1 VEIESPKNEML
12 WFSSETPEYLAA
24 TFRLETLKADIQ
36 KVKLDLERTI
46 ERKARAEHNLEMLD
60 ETLSYLRKSASVV
73 AMGEYQRIVFQRA
86 SELGTILTDKKTIPL
101 TQSNIKIMQA
111 EVDRIT
117 GDLPSLKA
125 KILEFK
131 RRD

>member
-1 VEIESPKNEML
+1 ML
-12 WFSSETPEYLAA
+12 WFSSETPQYLAA
-24 TFRLETLKADIQ
+24 TYRLETLKADIL
-36 KVKLDLERTI
+36 KTNLDLDRTI
-46 ERKARAEHNLEMLD
+46 ERKARAENNLELLD
-60 ETLSYLRKSASVV
+60 VTLAYLRKAASVV
-73 AMGEYQRIVFQRA
+73 SMSEYQKIVFQRA
-86 SELGTILTDKKTIPL
+86 SELGTIITDSKTIPL

-117 GDLPSLKA
+117 GDLPSMKA

>member
-1 VEIESPKNEML
+1 ML
-12 WFSSETPEYLAA
+12 WFSSETPQYLAA
-24 TFRLETLKADIQ
+24 TYRLETLKADIL
-36 KVKLDLERTI
+36 KTKLDLDRTI
-46 ERKARAEHNLEMLD
+46 ERKARAENNLELLD
-60 ETLSYLRKSASVV
+60 VTLAYLRKAASVV
-73 AMGEYQRIVFQRA
+73 SMSEYQKIVFQRA
-86 SELGTILTDKKTIPL
+86 SELGTIITDSKTIPL

-117 GDLPSLKA
+117 GDLPSMKA